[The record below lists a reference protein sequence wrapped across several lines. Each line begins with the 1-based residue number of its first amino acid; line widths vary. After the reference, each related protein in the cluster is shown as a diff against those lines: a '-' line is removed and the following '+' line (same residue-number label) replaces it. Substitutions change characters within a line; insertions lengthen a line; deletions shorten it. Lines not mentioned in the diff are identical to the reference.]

1 MSKDSKDPPWSVL
14 RLLNWTT
21 EFFKNAGNESAR
33 LEAEVLLAESM
44 GCKRIELY
52 TRFEEVPTAGV
63 RDAFKAL
70 VKRRGEGV
78 PVSYLVGRK
87 EFYSLDFDVEEGV
100 LIPRPETE
108 LLVLTVLDRIKEK
121 AIAEPM
127 IADVGTGTGAVA
139 VAIAKQ
145 SPATKVVAIDVNP
158 QAVALANKNA
168 EKHGV
173 SDRVYATESDL
184 FARLKPSRTFDFL
197 VSNPPYVTT
206 NELID
211 LDPTVRD
218 HEPHL
223 ALDGGPEGTDV
234 IERLLVEA
242 PARLKEGGELLIEI
256 GPSIAARVESLIREA
271 AGLEFVAML
280 KDLAGLER
288 VAHAKKG

>member
-1 MSKDSKDPPWSVL
+1 MSKEPPWSVL

-21 EFFKNAGNESAR
+21 DFFKAAGNESSR

-52 TRFEEVPTAGV
+52 TRFEEVPAAGV

-78 PVSYLVGRK
+78 PVSYLVGRR
-87 EFYSLDFDVEEGV
+87 EFYSLEFEVEEGV

-108 LLVLTVLDRIKEK
+108 QLVLTVLDRIKQKE
-121 AIAEPM
+121 IGEPM

-145 SPATKVVAIDVNP
+145 SPAAKVIAIDISP

-184 FARLKPSRTFDFL
+184 FAKLKASRTFDFI

-234 IERLLVEA
+234 IERLLAET
-242 PARLKEGGELLIEI
+242 PARLNDGGELLIEI
-256 GPSIAARVESLIREA
+256 GPSIAPRVEQLIHDA
-271 AGLEFVAML
+271 PGLKFIAML

-288 VAHAKKG
+288 VAHAVRS